1 MSVCP
6 PSQVNLHLQTYILH
20 SSGKRQR
27 TKCALRNCKSNSATS
42 FHRIPA
48 KEKKRILWLKIL
60 GNENLF
66 ESQKSRICSNHFSDE
81 SFTMKHEKR
90 MLKPNAV
97 PTLNLPE
104 CSNSETDTASED
116 DTFEMEAIAKEE
128 AVSVGVQ
135 CNLLKDH
142 VKMKKRI
149 ETYDHE
155 MSKMKRLLH
164 QCTKEEDEK
173 DEFTPIEIKR
183 IFKGC
188 KFSKGS
194 KLLN

>member
-20 SSGKRQR
+20 SSGTRQR

-90 MLKPNAV
+90 MLNWF
-97 PTLNLPE
+97 N
-104 CSNSETDTASED
+104 
-116 DTFEMEAIAKEE
+116 
-128 AVSVGVQ
+128 
-135 CNLLKDH
+135 
-142 VKMKKRI
+142 
-149 ETYDHE
+149 
-155 MSKMKRLLH
+155 
-164 QCTKEEDEK
+164 
-173 DEFTPIEIKR
+173 
-183 IFKGC
+183 
-188 KFSKGS
+188 
-194 KLLN
+194 